1 MNCANHADVP
11 ATAYCRTCGKPV
23 CASCA
28 RDVRGVIYC
37 EECLASHLSGI
48 MPPPGPA
55 AVPPG
60 AKPPTGVP
68 SPKLA
73 AILGIIPG
81 VGAMYNGE
89 FAKGFIHVVIFA
101 TLIWMTDNV
110 NGLFGLAIAAFCVYM
125 PIEAYKTARAK
136 QMGLPPPDPL
146 GLNNL
151 LSSGVSAK
159 PAGSPSVNG
168 PAGTAAGVVPTGDAP
183 PLPAEGN
190 PADMAACG
198 PSRIPIGAFI
208 LIGLGL
214 LFLLDELGI
223 MHFHNLWRFWPL
235 VLIAIGIR
243 VLMRRTGRGW

>member
-28 RDVRGVIYC
+28 RDVRGVTYC
-37 EECLASHLSGI
+37 EECLASHMSGT

-110 NGLFGLAIAAFCVYM
+110 NGLFGLAIAAFVIYM
-125 PIEAYKTARAK
+125 PIEAYKTARAREL
-136 QMGLPPPDPL
+136 GLPGPDPF
-146 GLNNL
+146 GLNHL
-151 LSSGVSAK
+151 FSPGGSVR
-159 PAGSPSVNG
+159 PAAV
-168 PAGTAAGVVPTGDAP
+168 AAGVMPVEGSPVAVPEGQP
-183 PLPAEGN
+183 PEAEYC
-190 PADMAACG
+190 P

-208 LIGLGL
+208 LIGLGV
-214 LFLLDELGI
+214 LFLLDELGVL
-223 MHFHNLWRFWPL
+223 HFHNLWRFWPL
-235 VLIAIGIR
+235 VLIALGIR
-243 VLMRRTGRGW
+243 ILMRRRGW